1 MINDPDQL
9 RDRMAAQGYL
19 AGDGLAEAAYLSLK
33 LERPLFLEGDPGV
46 GKTDFARKL
55 AGALGRAYVR
65 LQCHSGLDAAQALYE
80 WNFPQQIL
88 ALRSVD
94 SPSRREELLE
104 QLYDRKFLLRRPIL
118 RALQDGPAVLLIDE
132 IDRADDEFEAVLL
145 QVLEDYEITIPEL
158 ADPIPAAVKPIV
170 VLTSN
175 RTREVHDA
183 LKRRCLYYWIDH
195 PKPDQEEH
203 ILRVRVQG
211 LSERLAR
218 EIAEGMGRV
227 RDDPKVTKA
236 PGVAEALD
244 FASALV
250 ARDFGGLDEKSVRA
264 TVTTLAKDHA
274 DRDRIIRRLLP

>member
-1 MINDPDQL
+1 MIDDPDQL
-9 RDRMAAQGYL
+9 RDKMAAQGYL

-55 AGALGRAYVR
+55 AGALGRAYIR

-94 SPSRREELLE
+94 APSRREELLE

-211 LSERLAR
+211 LSQRLAH
-218 EIAEGMGRV
+218 EIAAGMGRV

-250 ARDFGGLDEKSVRA
+250 AREFDGLDEKSVRA